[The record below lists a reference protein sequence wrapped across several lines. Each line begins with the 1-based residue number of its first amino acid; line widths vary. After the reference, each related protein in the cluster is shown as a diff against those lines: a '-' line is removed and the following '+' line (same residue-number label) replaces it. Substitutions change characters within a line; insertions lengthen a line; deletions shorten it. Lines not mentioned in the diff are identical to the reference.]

1 MLTENEKKS
10 LLLINHILLSNNRN
24 VLKFS
29 VGVPFTERKKSVR
42 ACIFSLFLVTTYTKK
57 RLHTVDFKEAKTSYR
72 AGHKLL
78 TIRIRK
84 IRFSLPL
91 FDFCH
96 TASVFGK

>member
-1 MLTENEKKS
+1 MFF
-10 LLLINHILLSNNRN
+10 
-24 VLKFS
+24 KFS

-42 ACIFSLFLVTTYTKK
+42 ACILSLFLVTIYTKK

-84 IRFSLPL
+84 IRFSLLL

-96 TASVFGK
+96 AASVFGK

>member
-24 VLKFS
+24 VFKFS

-57 RLHTVDFKEAKTSYR
+57 RLHTVDFMKRRRHTELVISY
-72 AGHKLL
+72 
-78 TIRIRK
+78 
-84 IRFSLPL
+84 
-91 FDFCH
+91 
-96 TASVFGK
+96 